1 MTSFVVWEF
10 EQKTGNWQIPLRL
23 LTKNQ
28 KNLKVQL
35 FIFVPFF
42 PKEQSKPNNLNIE
55 FSIEEPRAF
64 LNSLKKFRAALAFY
78 FKYVYDKQ
86 TEDASLTIKMQ
97 FSTHVL
103 QKSFA

>member
-42 PKEQSKPNNLNIE
+42 PKEQS
-55 FSIEEPRAF
+55 
-64 LNSLKKFRAALAFY
+64 
-78 FKYVYDKQ
+78 
-86 TEDASLTIKMQ
+86 
-97 FSTHVL
+97 
-103 QKSFA
+103 